1 MRTIGL
7 IGGMSW
13 ESTVPYYQHINRL
26 TAERLGPLHSA
37 KLVLYS
43 VDFHEI
49 EVFQR
54 TAQWDAAGERLAQAA
69 LAVQAAGAEL
79 LVLCTN
85 TMHKVADAI
94 TAAVDLPFIHIV
106 DPTGEA
112 IRARGLRRV
121 GLLATRFTMEERFY
135 RDRLEERFN
144 VEVIVPDAAERAR
157 VHAIIYEELCQGR
170 IREESRAE
178 YLRTIESLRGRG
190 AQGVILGCTEI
201 GLLIHEGDSELP
213 FYDSTYLHAR
223 AAVDRAFR
231 ARG

>member
-1 MRTIGL
+1 MSMRTIGL

-26 TAERLGPLHSA
+26 VAERLGPLHSA

-54 TAQWDAAGERLAQAA
+54 TAQWAAAGERLAEAA
-69 LAVQAAGAEL
+69 RAVQAAGADF

-94 TAAVDLPFIHIV
+94 TAAVHLPLIHIV

-112 IRARGLRRV
+112 ICARGLSRV

-135 RDRLEERFN
+135 RDRLQERFG
-144 VEVIVPDAAERAR
+144 VEAIVPDAQERSR

-170 IREESRAE
+170 IRDESRAE
-178 YLRTIESLRGRG
+178 YLRIVDSLRRRG
-190 AQGVILGCTEI
+190 AEGVILGCTEI
-201 GLLIHEGDSELP
+201 GLLIRAGDSELP
-213 FYDSTYLHAR
+213 FFDSTYLHAR
-223 AAVDRAFR
+223 AAVERAL
-231 ARG
+231 